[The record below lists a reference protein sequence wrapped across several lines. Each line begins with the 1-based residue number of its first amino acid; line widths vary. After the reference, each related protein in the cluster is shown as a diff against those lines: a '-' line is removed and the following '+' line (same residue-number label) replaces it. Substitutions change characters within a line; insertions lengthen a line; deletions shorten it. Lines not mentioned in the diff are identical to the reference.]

1 MNKDPMTA
9 PIDDMQRI
17 KPTIVFDIPGT
28 HEVGLMDIV
37 DAQGFLEIGIFDP
50 FRAIRC
56 FF

>member
-1 MNKDPMTA
+1 MNKNPMTA

-28 HEVGLMDIV
+28 HEVGLMNVV
-37 DAQGFLEIGIFDP
+37 DAQGFLEIGILDS